1 MKISNELKTGILGL
15 LALVIFF
22 VGFNFLKGNGF
33 FSTKNTV
40 KAKYTNVQGLT
51 PASYV
56 QVNGMNVGMVNDI
69 SFNEDNINEIIVTM
83 AIEGDVKLPK
93 DTRATII
100 SNGLIGNKVVRLDIG
115 SSPEIIS
122 SNDYVVGQLEVG
134 MMDKLGNSV
143 QPVVANVE
151 KTIASLDTV
160 MTSIKNVL
168 NERTQRNLQSAVADV
183 STSMRDINLLAQELS
198 QQKGKISSMMNN
210 LNSFTSNLDKNNQ
223 SITNIVKNAEM
234 TTQKLSKVEI
244 QQTVKKLETTLAEL
258 ETTLSKIN
266 EGNGSMALLM
276 NDDKLY
282 KNVKNTMA
290 TVNNLL
296 YDISARPKRYIN
308 FSVFGRKNKDD
319 SPPPAAPN
327 STK

>member
-15 LALVIFF
+15 LAVVIFF
-22 VGFNFLKGNGF
+22 FGFSFLKGNGF
-33 FSTKNTV
+33 FSSKNTV
-40 KAKYTNVQGLT
+40 KAKYSNVQGLT

-56 QVNGMNVGMVNDI
+56 QVNGMNVGTVTDI
-69 SFNEDNINEIIVTM
+69 TFNEEDINEIVVSM
-83 AIEGDVKLPK
+83 AIDNEVKLPK
-93 DTRATII
+93 DTRAIII

-115 SSPEIIS
+115 QSKEILA
-122 SNDYVVGQLEVG
+122 SNDFVIGELEVG

-168 NERTQRNLQSAVADV
+168 NEETQRNLQSAVADV
-183 STSMRDINLLAQELS
+183 STSMRDINLLAKELS
-198 QQKGKISSMMNN
+198 QQKGKVTNMMNN
-210 LNSFTSNLDKNNQ
+210 LNSFTNNLDKNNQ
-223 SITNIVKNAEM
+223 SITNIVKNAEL
-234 TTQKLSKVEI
+234 TTSKLSKVEI
-244 QQTVKKLETTLAEL
+244 EQTVKKLEKTLLEL
-258 ETTLSKIN
+258 ETTLAKIN
-266 EGNGSMALLM
+266 SGNGSMALLM

-282 KNVKNTMA
+282 NNVKNTMA

-319 SPPPAAPN
+319 SPPPPAPN